1 MIKTEWKFEVLCS
14 LSLQDLNLHCVTNIL
29 VSVIVNKT
37 LPDENVIDVQRHSS
51 DSEQMDVKVSFSFIF
66 VGCANFNKFEK

>member
-1 MIKTEWKFEVLCS
+1 M
-14 LSLQDLNLHCVTNIL
+14 TNIL

-66 VGCANFNKFEK
+66 VGCANFNKFEQ